1 MNVGDQTMNPPLQKV
16 CLPILIPT
24 YVVWLMKNVA
34 EAQMR
39 MRRMKQ
45 ASCNYTLI

>member
-16 CLPILIPT
+16 YLPISIPT
-24 YVVWLMKNVA
+24 YVVWLIKMIA

-39 MRRMKQ
+39 MMKE
-45 ASCNYTLI
+45 ASCNSTHI

>member
-16 CLPILIPT
+16 CLPISIPP
-24 YVVWLMKNVA
+24 YVVWLMKDVA

-39 MRRMKQ
+39 MRMKE
-45 ASCNYTLI
+45 ASYNSMLI

>member
-1 MNVGDQTMNPPLQKV
+1 MNDGDQTMNPPMEKV
-16 CLPILIPT
+16 CLPISTPT

-39 MRRMKQ
+39 IKE
-45 ASCNYTLI
+45 ASCNSTLI